1 MMKTQTYNYSVAAA
15 YYDSDSRTVEILPVE
30 NLPKSNS
37 IIKDLEKIKP
47 IDITE
52 LYQDGSFFFY
62 KLENYELDNTGK
74 RYLASYEKGF
84 GNIVLENKKQTLNRV
99 YCFEQY
105 LGEEVLE
112 VRSKDQ
118 FLDLDDS
125 THLIITTYQPSDFMD
140 LCIVPLSVMATR
152 GSFNANPVHIEEH
165 SLIGR
170 NELEI
175 SSIKFT
181 DVIDYGLSKRTK
193 KINSPSSSFELTN
206 NKSMF
211 ISRSFVVRPS
221 KSRPQNPRKGQI
233 IFNERKGCFE
243 GHDGSEWKSFHWGDK

>member
-37 IIKDLEKIKP
+37 IIKDIDKTKP
-47 IDITE
+47 IDITK
-52 LYQDGSFFFY
+52 LYEDGSFFFY
-62 KLENYELDNTGK
+62 KLENYELDLTGE

-84 GNIVLENKKQTLNRV
+84 GNISVKNGKQILDRA

-105 LGEEVLE
+105 LGEEILE

-118 FLDLDDS
+118 FLDLDNS
-125 THLIITTYQPSDFMD
+125 THLIITTYQPSEFID

-152 GSFNANPVHIEEH
+152 GSFNANPVHIEEY
-165 SLIGR
+165 SLLGR
-170 NELEI
+170 NQLEI
-175 SSIKFT
+175 SSIKFS
-181 DVIDYGLSKRTK
+181 DVVSHGLSNIKN
-193 KINSPSSSFELTN
+193 KISTPSNAFELTGG
-206 NKSMF
+206 KSMF
-211 ISRSFVVRPS
+211 ISRSFVAKPS

-233 IFNERKGCFE
+233 IFNERIGCFE
-243 GHDGSEWKSFHWGDK
+243 GYNGSEWKSLQWGKN